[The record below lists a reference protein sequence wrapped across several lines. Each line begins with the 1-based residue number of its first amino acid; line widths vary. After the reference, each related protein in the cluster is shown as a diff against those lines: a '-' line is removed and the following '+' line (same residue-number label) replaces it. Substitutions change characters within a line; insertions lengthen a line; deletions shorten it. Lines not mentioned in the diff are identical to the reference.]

1 MKITV
6 FAKKRTTNDGK
17 KDFYT
22 YLSKLSKKD
31 GTELTVSCK
40 FPDEIKPK
48 AEECPLN
55 IEFDKSSANLD
66 HKTEVDKETGEV
78 YERNTL
84 WIKKYEKSKDK
95 YVDKSLDDF
104 E

>member
-6 FAKKRTTNDGK
+6 FAKKRTSKDGRE
-17 KDFYT
+17 FYT
-22 YLSKLSKKD
+22 YLSKLTKKD
-31 GTELTVSCK
+31 GTEMTVACK
-40 FPDEIKPK
+40 FPDELKPK
-48 AEECPLN
+48 ADECPLN

-66 HKTEVDKETGEV
+66 HKTEVDKESGEV

-84 WIKKYEKSKDK
+84 WIKKYDKSKEK

>member
-6 FAKKRTTNDGK
+6 FAKKRTTKDGK
-17 KDFYT
+17 AFHVFLT
-22 YLSKLSKKD
+22 KLKRKD
-31 GTELTVSCK
+31 GTELTTSVM
-40 FPDEIKPK
+40 FPDELKPK

-55 IEFDKSSANLD
+55 IEFDKGSANLD
-66 HKTEVDKETGEV
+66 HKTEVTADGEV

-84 WIKKYEKSKDK
+84 WIKKFERSKEK
-95 YVDKSLDDF
+95 YIDKSLDDF